1 MLSIL
6 QPEVTALESQVA
18 ALQAQ
23 IAAYTERIAL
33 LNDAEFI
40 AGDSLESLRAAIHKV
55 SSLAPSAVSNLRAA
69 VLNLFTGNDGNDNDK
84 GIEPQ
89 PAPQPGSDDGEEEAI
104 AVELLTGQSTEWASP
119 WACPLASPVACSLE
133 IAAPLEAD
141 EPQQPYI
148 ELISVGHS
156 VAYQRKA
163 SDGEIICCYLGG
175 KSKAR
180 LQAWGESLCLG
191 MGSGFELREAKRLTA
206 HKWEIKI
213 WGLSLDQI
221 HRLAASDTTKA
232 PTLDLTAS
240 HPVAEVESP
249 LQGIDPEVNAA
260 LTDVLSN
267 YLPDTEAHTFQIG
280 NKVKITSDRH
290 NTLNQLGL
298 ITAATSAGAAV
309 NVGGVMRWFCSDE
322 LELVEAAP
330 QRRKPI
336 DDLFETSTATT
347 TGYSMNPIG
356 RAGAQKN
363 WEILQAKRAM
373 EREQKAAAIALDEP
387 DF

>member
-1 MLSIL
+1 M
-6 QPEVTALESQVA
+6 T
-18 ALQAQ
+18 
-23 IAAYTERIAL
+23 
-33 LNDAEFI
+33 
-40 AGDSLESLRAAIHKV
+40 
-55 SSLAPSAVSNLRAA
+55 
-69 VLNLFTGNDGNDNDK
+69 
-84 GIEPQ
+84 
-89 PAPQPGSDDGEEEAI
+89 
-104 AVELLTGQSTEWASP
+104 
-119 WACPLASPVACSLE
+119 
-133 IAAPLEAD
+133 
-141 EPQQPYI
+141 
-148 ELISVGHS
+148 
-156 VAYQRKA
+156 
-163 SDGEIICCYLGG
+163 
-175 KSKAR
+175 
-180 LQAWGESLCLG
+180 
-191 MGSGFELREAKRLTA
+191 
-206 HKWEIKI
+206 
-213 WGLSLDQI
+213 LDQI
-221 HRLAASDTTKA
+221 HNLAASDFTKA
-232 PTLDLTAS
+232 PTLDRVVP

-336 DDLFETSTATT
+336 DDLFETSAAAT

-356 RAGAQKN
+356 RAGAAKN

-373 EREQKAAAIALDEP
+373 EREQKAAITMAEP